1 MNKQHSVLV
10 VDDEP
15 HGFDVIEAHLYREA
29 YNLSYVSSGIEALN
43 SLDSIQPDV
52 ILLDVMMPEMD
63 GWEVCRKIKSDPHWK
78 HIPIITITALNSK
91 EDLAK
96 SVEAGAD
103 DFLAKP
109 VSGIELRARVKSMLR
124 IKEQYDALEATLHL
138 REDMS
143 RMIVHDLRNPLT
155 NILLCSELLLETES
169 DERNLERLQI
179 IFDSGRDLSSM
190 IDNLLLLAKME
201 SGQMILNRVP
211 VDLNKLASTVL
222 PRFEGIATYQRIN
235 LVKQLENPHELVLV
249 DGNLFHR
256 VIENLLSNAIKFS
269 PPNSTVTLNVEYP
282 KCSLKQGENGNVK
295 VSSHSIDNKSDSQ
308 AIIKVID
315 SGPGISEDKRQR
327 IFNKYEIG
335 DIVSGV
341 SQIGLGLA
349 FCKMVVEAH
358 NGRIFVEDNQPKGS
372 IFTVVI

>member
-1 MNKQHSVLV
+1 MNKRNSVLI

-52 ILLDVMMPEMD
+52 ILLDVMMPDMD
-63 GWEVCRKIKSDPHWK
+63 GLEVCQKIKSDPQWK
-78 HIPIITITALNSK
+78 HIPIIMITALNSK
-91 EDLAK
+91 EDLARA
-96 SVEAGAD
+96 VEAGAD

-124 IKEQYDALEATLHL
+124 IKQQYDALEATLHL

-155 NILLCSELLLETES
+155 NILLCSELMLDTES

-179 IFDSGRDLSSM
+179 IFDSGRDLSAM

-201 SGQMILNRVP
+201 SGKMILNRLP
-211 VDLNKLASTVL
+211 VDLNKLASMVC
-222 PRFEGIATYQRIN
+222 PRFQGIATYQKIH
-235 LVKQLENPHELVLV
+235 LVKQLANPNPLVLV

-269 PPNSTVTLNVEYP
+269 PPESDVILNVQYP
-282 KCSLKQGENGNVK
+282 NVLVDKDENSNDNLALDSPEK
-295 VSSHSIDNKSDSQ
+295 KSSSQ